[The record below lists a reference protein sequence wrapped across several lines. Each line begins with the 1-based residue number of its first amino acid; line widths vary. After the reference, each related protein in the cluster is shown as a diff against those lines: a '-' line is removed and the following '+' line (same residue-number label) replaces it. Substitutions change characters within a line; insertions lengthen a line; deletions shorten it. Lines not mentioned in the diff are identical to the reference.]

1 MLSNMWGRKHSI
13 YNKLDEHLVDSLPQM
28 IFVMGLP
35 AAGKSYFIKNDL
47 PKYFPALKGGNRLLD
62 VDIQL
67 EDKQKQF
74 ASEFASYLYDL
85 RRNID
90 EKDFYRIIDD
100 KETQVNKDP
109 MMDDRIDF
117 YISTT
122 YEWFVEH
129 KNLPEKKFVYEFL
142 KDFFKKDWASNF
154 VPRADAKK
162 IFKELSK
169 QKLGVR
175 VQDITYNDNN
185 IVIPITGDKL
195 EKFLDFAQM
204 TFGNYV
210 PSVVY
215 LDIPIDEAI
224 KRDRM
229 RRRKEGRSVGE
240 EVIRKKSVPIK
251 QNYNILIDY
260 GYLEY
265 NLYKIMRFEWQP
277 NDTLYGEY
285 VLDEDNSR
293 KNVKM
298 IKNALL

>member
-1 MLSNMWGRKHSI
+1 MWSRKHSI

-47 PKYFPALKGGNRLLD
+47 PKFFPALKGGNRLLD
-62 VDIQL
+62 VDVQL
-67 EDKQKQF
+67 EDKQRQF
-74 ASEFASYLYDL
+74 AAEFASYLYDL

-90 EKDFYRIIDD
+90 EVDFYRIIDN
-100 KETQVNKDP
+100 KEDQVNNDS
-109 MMDDRIDF
+109 MMRDRKDF

-122 YEWFVEH
+122 YEWFIEH
-129 KNLPEKKFVYEFL
+129 KNLPEKKFVYKFI
-142 KDFFKKDWASNF
+142 KDFFRKDWASNF
-154 VPRADAKK
+154 VPRPDAKK

-175 VQDITYNDNN
+175 EKDITFNDNN
-185 IVIPITGDKL
+185 IVIPITGDSL

-204 TFGNYV
+204 SFGNYV

-215 LDIPIDEAI
+215 LDIPIEEAI

-229 RRRKEGRSVGE
+229 RRKKEGRSVGE
-240 EVIRKKSVPIK
+240 ELIKNKSVPIK
-251 QNYNILIDY
+251 QNYDILIKY

-265 NLYKIMRFEWQP
+265 NLYKIMKFVWQP
-277 NDTLYGEY
+277 NDTPFGEY
-285 VLDEDNSR
+285 VLDEKNSR

-298 IKNALL
+298 IKKALL

>member
-1 MLSNMWGRKHSI
+1 MWTRKHSI

-47 PKYFPALKGGNRLLD
+47 PKYFPSLKGDNRLLD

-67 EDKQKQF
+67 KDKQTQF

-85 RRNID
+85 KD
-90 EKDFYRIIDD
+90 ELITSKLFYAIIDD
-100 KETQVNKDP
+100 KENQVNKDP
-109 MMDDRIDF
+109 MMEDRKDF

-122 YEWFVEH
+122 FEWFVENKH
-129 KNLPEKKFVYEFL
+129 LSRNRFIYKFL

-154 VPRADAKK
+154 VPRPDAKK

-175 VQDITYNDNN
+175 EKDITFNDNN
-185 IVIPITGDKL
+185 IVIPITGDSL

-204 TFGNYV
+204 SFGNYV

-215 LDIPIDEAI
+215 LDLPIEEAI
-224 KRDRM
+224 KRDKM
-229 RRRKEGRSVGE
+229 RRKKEGRGVGE
-240 EVIRKKSVPIK
+240 ELIRKKSIPIK
-251 QNYNILIDY
+251 QNYDILIDY
-260 GYLEY
+260 GYLDY
-265 NLYKIMRFEWQP
+265 NLYKIMKFVWQP
-277 NDTLYGEY
+277 NDTPFGEY
-285 VLDEDNSR
+285 VLDEKNSR

>member
-1 MLSNMWGRKHSI
+1 MWSRKHSI

-67 EDKQKQF
+67 KDKQTEF
-74 ASEFASYLYDL
+74 ASEFASYLYSL
-85 RRNID
+85 
-90 EKDFYRIIDD
+90 KDYLTNADSFYKVIDD
-100 KETQVNKDP
+100 KENQVNKDS
-109 MMDDRIDF
+109 MMVDRNNF

-122 YEWFVEH
+122 FEWFMENKH
-129 KNLPEKKFVYEFL
+129 LSKNKFVYKFL
-142 KDFFKKDWASNF
+142 KDFFKKDWTSNF
-154 VPRADAKK
+154 VPRPDAKK

-175 VQDITYNDNN
+175 EKDITYNNNN
-185 IVIPITGDKL
+185 IVIPITGDSL

-204 TFGNYV
+204 SFGNYV

-224 KRDRM
+224 KRDEN
-229 RRRKEGRSVGE
+229 RRRKEGRGVGE
-240 EVIRKKSVPIK
+240 NLIRKKSVPIK
-251 QNYNILIDY
+251 QNYNTLIDY
-260 GYLEY
+260 GYLDY
-265 NLYKIMRFEWQP
+265 NLYKIMRFVWQP
-277 NDTLYGEY
+277 NDTPFGEY
-285 VLDEDNSR
+285 VLDVKNSR
-293 KNVKM
+293 KNIKM